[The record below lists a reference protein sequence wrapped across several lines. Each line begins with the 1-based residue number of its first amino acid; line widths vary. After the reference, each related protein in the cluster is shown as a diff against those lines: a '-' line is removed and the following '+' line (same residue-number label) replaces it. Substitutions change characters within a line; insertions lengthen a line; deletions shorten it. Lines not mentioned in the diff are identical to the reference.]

1 MIWESHTSDSW
12 PAIDPILCAYGGL
25 LFIPIKKQP
34 VLSIPK
40 KKNPILKLP
49 EIRNVIYV
57 FYRFGV
63 HELFQSE
70 RGRKRERIATPD
82 QALSDLAGA
91 WEEYRTPSD
100 LLSCQQAHIVLRE
113 RELYICTLRTALRE
127 PGSNIIHLVRFHF
140 DNHQLRG
147 SHEKNIPVDV
157 IIMRE
162 AIDTRKFRVRPSKAW
177 SILF

>member
-1 MIWESHTSDSW
+1 M
-12 PAIDPILCAYGGL
+12 
-25 LFIPIKKQP
+25 FIPIKKQP

-63 HELFQSE
+63 HELFQIE

-91 WEEYRTPSD
+91 
-100 LLSCQQAHIVLRE
+100 
-113 RELYICTLRTALRE
+113 
-127 PGSNIIHLVRFHF
+127 
-140 DNHQLRG
+140 
-147 SHEKNIPVDV
+147 
-157 IIMRE
+157 
-162 AIDTRKFRVRPSKAW
+162 
-177 SILF
+177 